1 MSKLA
6 KVIQFLMVLVA
17 CVSILSVSVVVLT
30 TEPTA
35 KTPEQEMRLMDFY
48 RDHKLYET
56 N

>member
-1 MSKLA
+1 MSNVA
-6 KVIQFLMVLVA
+6 KAIQFLMVLVA
-17 CVSILSVSVVVLT
+17 CVSILSVSAVVFT

-35 KTPEQEMRLMDFY
+35 KTPEQEMKLMDFY